1 MAEIKFAGVEIRHI
15 LEPIHKN
22 KERNYS
28 NNTFVGNPSSNS
40 IEYISSDGR
49 VITFNSIVE
58 PNDTSL
64 LAERKRNNS
73 TEHIRLNGSSPSM

>member
-1 MAEIKFAGVEIRHI
+1 MVEIKFAGVEIRHI
-15 LEPIHKN
+15 LEPIHKD
-22 KERNYS
+22 KGRNYA

-58 PNDTSL
+58 PMTPTSWP
-64 LAERKRNNS
+64 S
-73 TEHIRLNGSSPSM
+73 TANLKQITLTDMVC